1 MRSLSQQVAQLVSS
15 TLKALRKFLLPFLNV
30 SLSFR
35 DVYALLAIFRGAS
48 MSDKPKRQSRTQEG
62 QARARSRSWEPVATA
77 LAVFNM
83 TTNGS
88 EAPSQAVM
96 ILQYAGLA
104 GGLLALIGGLIMMA
118 AARK

>member
-1 MRSLSQQVAQLVSS
+1 MSDSRSG
-15 TLKALRKFLLPFLNV
+15 KAEPRAKPGKI
-30 SLSFR
+30 
-35 DVYALLAIFRGAS
+35 ALLGAF
-48 MSDKPKRQSRTQEG
+48 
-62 QARARSRSWEPVATA
+62 ATA

-83 TTNGS
+83 TRNGS

-118 AARK
+118 ASRT

>member
-1 MRSLSQQVAQLVSS
+1 MSDSRSG
-15 TLKALRKFLLPFLNV
+15 KAEPKKAKPGKI
-30 SLSFR
+30 
-35 DVYALLAIFRGAS
+35 ALLGAF
-48 MSDKPKRQSRTQEG
+48 
-62 QARARSRSWEPVATA
+62 ATA
-77 LAVFNM
+77 LAAFNM

-118 AARK
+118 ASRT